1 MFETTMRAARGHFWL
16 AGAGAVLLSACGG
29 GGDDPAARE
38 DALARPSY
46 SVGGTIA
53 LDAALAPGPSG
64 SISLDLQG
72 GDYVESFPVTGSG
85 GPFTFN
91 KPLFNRDTY
100 NVNVRAAVGGYT
112 CSVTGGGSGTIM
124 RSDVTGVEVAC
135 VLIPKYDVPVSVT
148 GLPADSSV
156 VIQNNG
162 ALNRVTATG
171 NGLYVFPFKQYA
183 ETNYS
188 VTIVTQPTGA
198 SCTVPLPVGVVKPDM
213 SPLEVTCVIN

>member
-1 MFETTMRAARGHFWL
+1 MFETTMRAVRRHFWL
-16 AGAGAVLLSACGG
+16 AGGGAVLLSACGG

-46 SVGGTIA
+46 SVGGTITGVA
-53 LDAALAPGPSG
+53 SPPFGGQILL
-64 SISLDLQG
+64 SLDG
-72 GDYVESFPVTGSG
+72 AYVENFDATLGT
-85 GPFTFN
+85 FTFV
-91 KPLFNRDTY
+91 KRLSNRDTY
-100 NVNVRAAVGGYT
+100 NVSVGGTVAGYD
-112 CSVTGGGSGTIM
+112 CSVTSGGSGTIL
-124 RSDVTGVEVAC
+124 RSNVTGVEVAC
-135 VLIPKYDVPVSVT
+135 VLIPRYDVPVSVT